1 MRAKEFLSARG
12 VDYDSI
18 DVTKQPERLDAAVAR
33 FGIKA
38 LPLGIK
44 GGRAINAQNLSD
56 LASLIG
62 ETLDDTPVLSP
73 EELVKRTD
81 QFMAACQRYARQ
93 FPAPLLHTML
103 PYRDWDYL
111 KLVHH
116 VFFVSHVFVNQMTGI
131 GEGPAAA
138 FEMPVPED
146 LTSFEAAARYG
157 DTMRAELQAWWDAPG
172 RIDFATVFKSRAGDR
187 TAHQVLERACWHVG
201 QHVRQVEHMVKE
213 NGLTPDGPLTAALLD
228 KLPLPK
234 NVWSDL

>member
-1 MRAKEFLSARG
+1 M
-12 VDYDSI
+12 
-18 DVTKQPERLDAAVAR
+18 TKTPERLDAAVAR
-33 FGIKA
+33 YGIKA
-38 LPLGIK
+38 LPLAIK
-44 GGRAINAQNLSD
+44 AGRAVNAQNLSD

-62 ETLDDTPVLSP
+62 EELDDTPVLSP

-81 QFMAACQRYARQ
+81 AFMAACQRYALQ
-93 FPAPLLHTML
+93 FPPQRLHEML

-116 VFFVSHVFVNQMTGI
+116 VFYISEVFVNQMRGE

-138 FEMPVPED
+138 FEKPVPPE
-146 LTSFEAAARYG
+146 LHSFSDAVRFG
-157 DTMRAELQAWWDAPG
+157 DEKRAELQRWWREPG

-187 TAHQVLERACWHVG
+187 TAHQVLERCCWHIG

-213 NGLTPDGPLTAALLD
+213 NGIAPDGPLTKALLER
-228 KLPLPK
+228 LPLPK

>member
-1 MRAKEFLSARG
+1 LRAKEFLSARG
-12 VDYDSI
+12 VEYDSI
-18 DVTKQPERLDAAVAR
+18 DVTKTPERLDAAVAR

-38 LPLGIK
+38 LPLGTK
-44 GGRAINAQNLSD
+44 GARAVNAQNLSD

-81 QFMAACQRYARQ
+81 AFMQACQRYARQ
-93 FPAPLLHTML
+93 FPKQRLHEML

-116 VFFVSHVFVNQMTGI
+116 VFFISHVFVNQMKGE

-138 FEMPVPED
+138 FEMPVPGE
-146 LTSFEAAARYG
+146 LKSFEDAARYG
-157 DTMRAELQAWWDAPG
+157 EAMRAELAAWWSAPG
-172 RIDFATVFKSRAGDR
+172 RIDFQTIFASRAGDR
-187 TAHQVLERACWHVG
+187 TAHQVLERACWHIG

-213 NGLTPDGPLTAALLD
+213 NGLAPDGPLTPAMLD